1 MNSHELLV
9 NSNSSD
15 NSSSS
20 VFNRMNDKEYLN
32 NETQCLQE
40 KTDVENIQEGNDVHH
55 TNSVSKM
62 TLHFKTLQEKANSK
76 EKDSISQKISSNT
89 SRNIQRYRERKNQGN
104 DRFNTQPVTFQE
116 VQEAVL
122 QNQRNATTLVKKSS
136 LAENNIT
143 TTDDEFD
150 PSKLSLAERV
160 RLFNKKIDTEKCSN
174 NLSLEK
180 YSRRRP
186 AARYKTQ
193 PVTSEE
199 VEVAS
204 RISPLNTINQC
215 PLNTGKFFILLKD
228 TFK

>member
-9 NSNSSD
+9 NNSSD
-15 NSSSS
+15 NSNSS

-40 KTDVENIQEGNDVHH
+40 KTDIENIQEDNDVHR

-76 EKDSISQKISSNT
+76 EKDMSQKISSNI

-122 QNQRNATTLVKKSS
+122 QNQRNATITLVKKSS

-143 TTDDEFD
+143 TIDDEFD

-215 PLNTGKFFILLKD
+215 SLNTGKFFILLKYI
-228 TFK
+228 FK